1 MSIDEFRLEEI
12 TLLINNSLNRLNQSR
27 ICLFILFIY
36 EVSIKL
42 SSFISCCQIYRANVS
57 TSIFKKIQLRLR
69 IAMKMINIF
78 QFCLVKTQL

>member
-12 TLLINNSLNRLNQSR
+12 ALLINNSLNRLNQSR

-42 SSFISCCQIYRANVS
+42 SSFISCCLIY
-57 TSIFKKIQLRLR
+57 
-69 IAMKMINIF
+69 
-78 QFCLVKTQL
+78 